1 MRLGEQTDIEVAENL
16 NSVKYPMDYPWKEK
30 LPVKAVMRYLSI
42 PDKSENFIRVKQDVL
57 SIVQIF
63 DVVMSGTWW
72 KALVEKARPACFR
85 HSLGFLELV
94 MSVNKPF
101 YLVS

>member
-1 MRLGEQTDIEVAENL
+1 
-16 NSVKYPMDYPWKEK
+16 MDYPWKEK

-63 DVVMSGTWW
+63 DV
-72 KALVEKARPACFR
+72 
-85 HSLGFLELV
+85 
-94 MSVNKPF
+94 
-101 YLVS
+101 

>member
-1 MRLGEQTDIEVAENL
+1 
-16 NSVKYPMDYPWKEK
+16 MDYPWKEK

-63 DVVMSGTWW
+63 DVWVGHGEKSWW
-72 KALVEKARPACFR
+72 KKQDQLALDI
-85 HSLGFLELV
+85 H
-94 MSVNKPF
+94 
-101 YLVS
+101 